1 MMKRRCLALLLLCL
15 LGLAIVIAVIFGIGP
30 FYRNPSEAMSQR
42 EVTRC
47 FRRNF
52 DFLVVVA
59 DYLEPISYDSGFGF
73 HVRIEDGVP
82 VLRTHHGD
90 NRIDIEDERVVNAI
104 MHLWEQGYSDI
115 SSSHSH
121 NFGGNVT
128 FVRDMRQMARRERLP
143 DEGFWDT
150 FFGHYGG
157 VFRTGVEY
165 LFDDRDPWWDV
176 PLSRPNWYFFA
187 RLGDG

>member
-1 MMKRRCLALLLLCL
+1 MMKRRCLVLLLCL
-15 LGLAIVIAVIFGIGP
+15 VGLVIAIAVIFDIQP

-47 FRRNF
+47 FRRNS
-52 DFLVVVA
+52 DSLVIVA
-59 DYLEPISYDSGFGF
+59 DYLEAVSYNTSFV
-73 HVRIEDGVP
+73 VRDKDGVP
-82 VLRTHHGD
+82 ILYRHGS
-90 NRIDIEDERVVNAI
+90 NQVEIEDERVLNAI

-121 NFGGNVT
+121 NSGGHVR
-128 FVRDMRQMARRERLP
+128 FVRDVRRVARNERLP
-143 DEGFWDT
+143 DEDFWDS
-150 FFGHYGG
+150 FWGHYGG

-187 RLGDG
+187 RLSDG